1 MEIAGYNSGLDVD
14 SIVSQLMSIE
24 RRPIANYELKKQLID
39 KKTDIYNDIKSRIE
53 NLKTYASTLTNES
66 TFNVFN
72 ATYSKESVISA
83 SIGSTASSGSYSIT
97 VSMLAKA
104 HTVGSDKQTDD
115 EASLGISGNI
125 KINGKDVVIT
135 GTDSLQNIMDNI
147 NSTDD
152 IGVTATI
159 VDNVLKIKMSET
171 GSTEITF
178 EDDLSTHA
186 LRSLGILD
194 TDDQIKNE
202 FVAASNSEIIIDGQT
217 IEKSTNDINDVI
229 EGVTLTLVK
238 EDTATLTISR
248 NNSSIISNIQNFVN
262 QYNSVVDYVYSQ
274 TSERKVISPETD
286 ADYYKGLISGD
297 SFLEGI
303 RYELGSLMLNV
314 VNDIDDEYN
323 SLSKIGITKTAFVSN
338 SNNTDLIIGKINID
352 TAKLTEA
359 LNDDPESVKN
369 LFIKNAGVDD
379 LEEGDYGVAA
389 RVRQYIDR
397 LTDLSSGF
405 FATKSANFVSETKI
419 LEDTITRFNKRM
431 DIREQT
437 LKKQYISLETA
448 MSSSDMQSAWL
459 TAQVNGL

>member
-1 MEIAGYNSGLDVD
+1 MEIPGYNSGIDVD

-24 RRPIANYELKKQLID
+24 RKPIENYELKKQLID
-39 KKTDIYNDIKSRIE
+39 KKTNIYDDIKSRIE
-53 NLKTYASTLTNES
+53 NLKTCASTLTNES
-66 TFNVFN
+66 TFNVFS
-72 ATYSKESVISA
+72 AAYSKDSVISA

-115 EASLGISGNI
+115 ETSLGISGNI

-135 GTDSLQNIMDNI
+135 GTDSLKNIMDNI

-159 VDNVLKIKMSET
+159 VDNVLKVKRSET

-178 EDDLSTHA
+178 EDDSSTHA

-202 FVAASNSEIIIDGQT
+202 FVTASNSKIIIDGQT
-217 IEKSTNDINDVI
+217 IEKSTNEINDVI
-229 EGVTLTLVK
+229 TGVTLTLVK

-248 NNSSIISNIQNFVN
+248 NNSSIISNIQSFVN
-262 QYNSVVDYVYSQ
+262 QYNSIVDLIYSQ
-274 TSERKVISPETD
+274 TSERKVISPQTD
-286 ADYYKGLISGD
+286 GDYLKGLVSGD
-297 SFLEGI
+297 SFLDGI

-314 VNDIDDEYN
+314 VNGLDDEN
-323 SLSKIGITKTAFVSN
+323 SNLAKIGITKTAFVSN

-359 LNDDPESVKN
+359 LNEDPDNVKN
-369 LFIKNAGVDD
+369 LFMKNAGVDD

-389 RVRQYIDR
+389 RVKQYIDR
-397 LTDLSSGF
+397 LTDISSGF
-405 FATKSANFVSETKI
+405 FATKSANFESEIKM
-419 LEDTITRFNKRM
+419 LDDTITRFNKRM
-431 DIREQT
+431 DIREET
-437 LKKQYISLETA
+437 LRKQYTLLETA

-459 TAQVNGL
+459 TAQMSGL